1 MSLPLAKKVEIPQD
15 LLDLIRDDEELFRS
29 MSSQEM
35 AKYGGKWIATKG
47 KQVVAAADSL
57 SKLYRELDAKKLRPA
72 CISYIEDPS
81 YVVIYALHSLCAL
94 LKIMPL
100 SS

>member
-1 MSLPLAKKVEIPQD
+1 MSLPPAKKVEVPQD
-15 LLDLIRDDEELFRS
+15 LLVLIHDDEELFQS
-29 MSSQEM
+29 MSPQEM

-57 SKLYRELDAKKLRPA
+57 GELYRQLEASRLRPA

-81 YVVIYALHSLCAL
+81 HVVIYALH
-94 LKIMPL
+94 
-100 SS
+100 